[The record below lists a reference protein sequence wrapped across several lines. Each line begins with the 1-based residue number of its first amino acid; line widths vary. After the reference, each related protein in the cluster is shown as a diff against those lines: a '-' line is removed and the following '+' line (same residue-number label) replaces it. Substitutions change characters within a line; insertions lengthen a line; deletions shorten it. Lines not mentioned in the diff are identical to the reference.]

1 MSLYSRLEHYLEE
14 HSDDAGPVRGTL
26 SLPRIGM
33 IWLAANL
40 VVTTLLTGTLFV
52 PGVDY
57 GLVVVLIIV
66 GVLLYLVET
75 QIPMAPPIKVIIR
88 VVVILVVVLWLLQL
102 FIGDIPLPRVR

>member
-1 MSLYSRLEHYLEE
+1 MGL
-14 HSDDAGPVRGTL
+14 
-26 SLPRIGM
+26 I
-33 IWLAANL
+33 
-40 VVTTLLTGTLFV
+40 
-52 PGVDY
+52 

-102 FIGDIPLPRVR
+102 FVGDIPLPRMR